1 MHTQTIDPDHYDR
14 LINEI
19 EASDYLGLSERT
31 LQKWRVVGGGPRFVK
46 ISGRMIR
53 YRRRDLNAWS
63 EARLRANTS
72 QDAA

>member
-1 MHTQTIDPDHYDR
+1 
-14 LINEI
+14 
-19 EASDYLGLSERT
+19 
-31 LQKWRVVGGGPRFVK
+31 VVGGGPCFVK